1 MNRKIFIILFLL
13 TSIQSYSQVKEYQN
27 IHFLKFKIY
36 QTEFDSGVPFAETC
50 ISDKNDDLVSNCIV
64 TDFDGYA
71 YFHIN
76 PNKYDIDLTYLK
88 IRILQGYSN
97 NDYGNPII
105 IPLNQIELLKAFK
118 FDNDLRI
125 ILTDYE
131 ILNEKEYKE
140 HRKKYGLMPDRKPTK
155 AIDVE

>member
-13 TSIQSYSQVKEYQN
+13 TSIQSYSQIKEYEN

-36 QTEFDSGVPFAETC
+36 QTEFDSGVPFAEIC
-50 ISDKNDDLVSNCIV
+50 ISDKNDDFIFNCIV

-76 PNKYDIDLTYLK
+76 PNKYNIDSTYLR
-88 IRILQGYSN
+88 IRILQGHTN
-97 NDYGNPII
+97 NDYGNPTK
-105 IPLNQIELLKAFK
+105 IPLNQIELLIVFK

-125 ILTDYE
+125 ALTDYK
-131 ILNEKEYKE
+131 ILNEKEYKK

-155 AIDVE
+155 AIDVK